1 MARNLRPTIA
11 QRAHS
16 YAEIRRIHLAS
27 SPHNR
32 VHLDRPRCAPG
43 LGAEE
48 WRTGR
53 EHDQLARA
61 TLQSIRQEVSANR
74 AILEKR
80 VPYHQ
85 VLLDS
90 VTALEQSA
98 FEHTP
103 TGIRIR
109 PGTRWRTP
117 NEMGF
122 KNGFA
127 LTPPAATAWQAVVAT
142 NVLGYLDYR
151 TAFTLSQAYAAQ
163 QDLRDEITAFGAD
176 FPVIFGGITGE
187 AKPAT
192 ALITPEVHLDD
203 LLAREHEVLNL
214 YERLE
219 TIL

>member
-1 MARNLRPTIA
+1 M
-11 QRAHS
+11 
-16 YAEIRRIHLAS
+16 
-27 SPHNR
+27 
-32 VHLDRPRCAPG
+32 
-43 LGAEE
+43 
-48 WRTGR
+48 
-53 EHDQLARA
+53 
-61 TLQSIRQEVSANR
+61 SANR

-103 TGIRIR
+103 TGIRIP
-109 PGTRWRTP
+109 PGTRLRTP

-151 TAFTLSQAYAAQ
+151 TAFTLSQAYASQ
-163 QDLRDEITAFGAD
+163 QDMRDEITSFRAD
-176 FPVIFGGITGE
+176 FRVIVGGITGE
-187 AKPAT
+187 SKPVT
-192 ALITPEVHLDD
+192 ALFTLEAHLGD
-203 LLAREHEVLNL
+203 LLAREHELL
-214 YERLE
+214 DQYKHLE